1 MFSKLSGVEE
11 PILATQANPFA
22 GRSVR
27 ARFSRPSPCSR
38 ALMVAGESANR
49 VAAREP
55 ALSFFDAFDVIRVI
69 NLPERSDRRREME
82 EELEILGLLND
93 PRVAFFPAIRPA
105 DQGDFTSVGA
115 RGVYESQKQL
125 LAEAA
130 SRGQAI
136 LVLEDDCAFRGGA
149 KDYVAPTEWDIFY
162 GGYLARQPENLL
174 TSDIEG
180 AHMMGFSAR
189 GARSV
194 ATYLKNLC
202 YEGIHPPIDAAYVW
216 FRREYPSVQTVFAV
230 PPLAR
235 QRASRSDIA
244 PPKAWDRVPLL
255 RSASSALRQLRN
267 HLASGHR

>member
-1 MFSKLSGVEE
+1 MS
-11 PILATQANPFA
+11 I
-22 GRSVR
+22 
-27 ARFSRPSPCSR
+27 
-38 ALMVAGESANR
+38 
-49 VAAREP
+49 
-55 ALSFFDAFDVIRVI
+55 FDAFDMIRII
-69 NLPERSDRRREME
+69 NLPERPDRRWEME
-82 EELEILGLLND
+82 EELGTIGLLDD

-105 DQGDFTSVGA
+105 DRGDFTSIGA
-115 RGVYESQKQL
+115 RGVYEGQKQL

-130 SRGQAI
+130 REGRSI
-136 LVLEDDCAFRGGA
+136 LILEDDCAFRVGA

-180 AHMMGFSAR
+180 AHMMGFSAL

-194 ATYLKNLC
+194 ATYLENLR

-216 FRREYPSVQTVFAV
+216 FRREYPSVPTVFAV

-244 PPKAWDRVPLL
+244 APKAWDSVPLL

-267 HLASGHR
+267 RLASGRR